1 MKMKNRAPQGGAAD
15 MEDQKHHYIPCLYL
29 KQWVGHNG
37 QLCEFTRPYN
47 VVKPRRTHPHGT
59 GYTRG
64 LYAFPRL
71 PPRIANELEDYFLKQ
86 VDGQADTALQVMLGN
101 RPDLNLE
108 TRSAWSR
115 FIIALLHR
123 NPEAIQRI
131 TDEVE
136 RKLPRMFD
144 PLRENGPSTDQRT
157 SHAIL
162 SVLQTIMDSKIVGP
176 VLNGMIW
183 RVLVIDRSRYPLLTS
198 DRPIIMTNG
207 IAQPEGHIVM
217 PISPN
222 QIFVAVNSE
231 EMFARLDASIKNG
244 RITEAVNDQVV
255 KQARRFVWGTDDRQL
270 CFVEKRLG
278 QRITCTPWE

>member
-1 MKMKNRAPQGGAAD
+1 MAGQRQ
-15 MEDQKHHYIPCLYL
+15 HYIPCFYL
-29 KQWVGHNG
+29 KQWVGRDS
-37 QLCEFTRPYN
+37 QLCEFTTPYK
-47 VVKPRRTHPHGT
+47 VVKPRRTSPDGT
-59 GYTRG
+59 GYVRG
-64 LYAFPRL
+64 LYTFPRL
-71 PPRIANELEDYFLKQ
+71 PLRIANQLEDYFLRQ
-86 VDGQADTALQVMLGN
+86 VDDKAATALQVMLGN
-101 RPDLNLE
+101 RADFSPE

-115 FIIALLHR
+115 FIMALSHR

-131 TDEVE
+131 TDEV
-136 RKLPRMFD
+136 RRNLPSVFASLD
-144 PLRENGPSTDQRT
+144 PSTDEQRT

-207 IAQPEGHIVM
+207 ISKPDGHIVM

-231 EMFARLDASIKNG
+231 EMFGRLNASIKNG
-244 RITEAVNDQVV
+244 HITEVVNDQVV
-255 KQARRFVWGTDDRQL
+255 RQARRFVWGTDDRQL
-270 CFVEKRLG
+270 SFVQKRLG
-278 QRITCTPWE
+278 QRIWCTPWG